1 MTRNEVL
8 KALLDNTKLYYY
20 VVDKDFKIKIVPKI
34 KEIDLN
40 FGSIRFN
47 EYEKETR
54 IRFEL
59 LFTSKESLAQ
69 HIKDILYVSVGGE
82 R

>member
-8 KALLDNTKLYYY
+8 QAIFDNKKLYYY
-20 VVDKDFKIKIVPKI
+20 VADDEFKIKVVPKI
-34 KEIDLN
+34 QTIDLY
-40 FGSIRFN
+40 FDCIRFN
-47 EYEKETR
+47 ECEKTTKV
-54 IRFEL
+54 RFAL

-82 R
+82 K